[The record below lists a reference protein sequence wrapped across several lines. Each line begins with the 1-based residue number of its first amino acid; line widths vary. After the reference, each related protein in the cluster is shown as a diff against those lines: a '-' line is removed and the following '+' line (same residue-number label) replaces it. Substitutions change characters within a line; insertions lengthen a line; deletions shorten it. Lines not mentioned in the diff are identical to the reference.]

1 MAREL
6 CAQTPVESDHGVIG
20 MNLYRRA
27 WHFRHQRSKRERS
40 RLAAVLVPG
49 NFCAQAED
57 AAAKAAIDVAKHAG
71 SAVGNERVELAD
83 GVGAEEPGTR
93 LPAIGRLVTQF
104 PPG

>member
-1 MAREL
+1 MLR
-6 CAQTPVESDHGVIG
+6 P
-20 MNLYRRA
+20 
-27 WHFRHQRSKRERS
+27 
-40 RLAAVLVPG
+40 
-49 NFCAQAED
+49 
-57 AAAKAAIDVAKHAG
+57 KAAIDVAKHAG